1 MADERAAILAEVA
14 EQLVSAR
21 VSDGLDLERAAE
33 LANIDPERL
42 AAAEAGEL
50 ALTEAELQR
59 LADEYGVGLT
69 AFFGGRVTPVAYL
82 FGA

>member
-1 MADERAAILAEVA
+1 MADERTAILDVVA
-14 EQLVSAR
+14 ERLISAR
-21 VSDGLDLERAAE
+21 ASQGLDLEDAAE
-33 LANIDPERL
+33 SANVDLERL

-50 ALTEAELQR
+50 ALTEEELQR

-69 AFFGGRVTPVAYL
+69 AFFGGRVTPLAYL